1 MFSQSIIIAHRVYL
15 YPAFQSELKSYPNQ
29 INPFMKIL
37 LVHPDDW
44 VEAGEW
50 ARTRW
55 DWAVDLGWSG
65 RHVYAEKTAQLG
77 FRIFSIYD
85 LLDHEIHRCRMR
97 ELMALGF
104 DQMVDSESVDWWD
117 ILSPHFY
124 DRLEQLLLLS
134 ALVEQVPVDSE
145 IFATR
150 PYFSLHAVSLLLKR
164 AGKRSEIK
172 SFSKERRADAI
183 DARSRRYLRAAITLH
198 PSQIGEIAFDKWDS
212 DYRLRRHFSRSPKSS
227 PGQVILL
234 PSAYGNVSR
243 AQISYARMLPNRRFL
258 LVVTRRNGVLRDLP
272 GNVEIRRLAG
282 YAPRRLRSTHEDSL
296 GLLTRWRD
304 LESEQIEANSIAS
317 VARELDVFADFP
329 NLLKNMLG
337 VRDAWREVLVR
348 EPISAVLS
356 GDENNPTTRLPIL
369 LARTRNL
376 RTLFCDHGAL
386 NMSLGI
392 RRPASDIY
400 LMRGEMARDYSVGW
414 CGLSVD
420 KVLVGGAA
428 EAHTPTSAPNRTKR
442 DWIVL
447 YSEAYELWDGRTRSL
462 YAELLP
468 ELCLLASH
476 TNRRVIVKLHPFES
490 LRMRRSV
497 VHQVVPR
504 GHRDLIEMREGPM
517 TADLFERAWCSLT
530 VESSVAVE
538 NTTNGVPCF
547 LCSWFDPSWY
557 DYGKQYAKYS
567 AGYPLDSPRRIREI
581 PQLLEGIRITE
592 ATRQRLH
599 TTIKA
604 EELDSLLTGR

>member
-1 MFSQSIIIAHRVYL
+1 
-15 YPAFQSELKSYPNQ
+15 
-29 INPFMKIL
+29 MKIL

-44 VEAGEW
+44 VEVGEW
-50 ARTRW
+50 AGKRW

-104 DQMVDSESVDWWD
+104 EQMVDSELVDWWD
-117 ILSPHFY
+117 ILSPHFH

-134 ALVEQVPVDSE
+134 ALVEQIPADAE

-150 PYFSLHAVSLLLKR
+150 RYFSLHAISLLLKR
-164 AGKRSEIK
+164 AGMSSEIK
-172 SFSKERRADAI
+172 SFSKERRPDTI
-183 DARSRRYLRAAITLH
+183 DARSRRYFKAAITLH

-212 DYRLRRHFSRSPKSS
+212 DYRLRRHFARSPKPS
-227 PGQVILL
+227 PGEVTLL

-282 YAPRRLRSTHEDSL
+282 YAPRRLRSTHEESL
-296 GLLTRWRD
+296 GLLARWRD
-304 LESEQIEANSIAS
+304 LENEQLEANNIAS
-317 VARELDVFADFP
+317 AARELGVFSDFP
-329 NLLKNMLG
+329 NLLKDMLG

-348 EPISAVLS
+348 EPVHAVLS

-369 LARTRNL
+369 LARARNL
-376 RTLFCDHGAL
+376 RTVFCDHGAL
-386 NMSLGI
+386 NMTFGI
-392 RRPASDIY
+392 RRPASDVY
-400 LMRGEMARDYSVGW
+400 LMRGEMAHDYSAGW
-414 CGLSVD
+414 CGLSTNRVR
-420 KVLVGGAA
+420 VGGAA
-428 EAHTPTSAPNRTKR
+428 DALNLASALNRTKR

-468 ELCLLASH
+468 ELCLLAGK
-476 TNRRVIVKLHPFES
+476 TNRKVVVKLHPFES
-490 LRMRRSV
+490 PRMRKSIIR
-497 VHQVVPR
+497 QVVPAAQR
-504 GHRDLIEMREGPM
+504 NLVEMRDGPM
-517 TADLFERAWCSLT
+517 TTELFERAWCSLT

-567 AGYPLDSPRRIREI
+567 AGYPLDSPERIREI
-581 PQLLEGIRITE
+581 PQLLEGIQITE

-599 TTIKA
+599 TTIKV
-604 EELDSLLTGR
+604 EELDSLLFGR